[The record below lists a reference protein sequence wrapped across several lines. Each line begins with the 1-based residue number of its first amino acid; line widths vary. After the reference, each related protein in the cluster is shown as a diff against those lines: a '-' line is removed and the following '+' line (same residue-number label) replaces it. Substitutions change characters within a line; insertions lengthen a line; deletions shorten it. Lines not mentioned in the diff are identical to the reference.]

1 MRRVLKTVIVNGS
14 LGRPSRTRVLLD
26 TLQQRLQ
33 DAIALDVQT
42 IDLVDLVADI
52 GSALSKDALSAPG
65 QAALTSIER
74 ADLLVV
80 GSPVFR
86 GSLPGLLKHLF
97 DLIEMDA
104 LHGKPVLLAATGGSQ
119 RHALIIEHQL
129 RPLFGFF
136 QALTLPIGVYATPE
150 DFKDGHITS
159 HALQDRID
167 LTVQFALP
175 TLQALLQRT
184 AASTPRKQEAT
195 FTPVLQAH
203 AA

>member
-26 TLQQRLQ
+26 ALQERLQ

-65 QAALTSIER
+65 QAALTSIEQ
-74 ADLLVV
+74 ADFLVV

-97 DLIEMDA
+97 DLVALDA

-119 RHALIIEHQL
+119 RHALVIDHQL

-150 DFKDGHITS
+150 DFHNGHISST
-159 HALQDRID
+159 ALQQRID
-167 LTVQFALP
+167 LTVQLALP
-175 TLQALLQRT
+175 TLQAQLQRT
-184 AASTPRKQEAT
+184 EAQAPRAQAPALA
-195 FTPVLQAH
+195 PVLQAH